1 MSENLKNSDT
11 IGFWR
16 KWGTERLS
24 ASSSSTPALD
34 SILLLAFTLE
44 TTKDKIFSHEADII
58 PAETVSVFKK
68 FVERRLTGEP
78 VAYIIGQKAFWKHDF
93 YVTPA
98 VLIPKPDTEMLVEKA
113 VEILRQKT
121 AEKPLFIADVCTGS
135 GCIAV
140 SMYSE
145 LMRFLPAT
153 ESNFQFFAT
162 DICDNALQVAKTN
175 ASSILGTEHQIK
187 FLKGNLLEPLL
198 QTGLQFDLIMSNPPY
213 VPSELVKELLKDG
226 RREPE
231 LALDGGNDGLQL
243 IRQMI
248 PQVWKALAKN
258 GILLIETGEY
268 NAAETRELLQQQG
281 FANVS
286 TYTDIGGQPRL
297 TKAEK
302 P

>member
-1 MSENLKNSDT
+1 MSEILKNPDT
-11 IGFWR
+11 LGFWR

-34 SILLLAFTLE
+34 SILLLAFALG
-44 TTKDKIFSHEADII
+44 TTKDKILAHDADII
-58 PAETVSVFKK
+58 SAEKASVFKEV
-68 FVERRLTGEP
+68 VERRLTGEP
-78 VAYIIGQKAFWKHDF
+78 VAYIIGRKAFWKYDF
-93 YVTPA
+93 YVNPS

-121 AEKPLFIADVCTGS
+121 AEKPFFIADVCTGS

-140 SMYSE
+140 SVYSE
-145 LMRFLPAT
+145 LMRFLPAS
-153 ESNFQFFAT
+153 ESTFQFFAT

-175 ASSILGTEHQIK
+175 ASSILGVEHQIK
-187 FLKGNLLEPLL
+187 FLRGNLLEPIL

-281 FANVS
+281 FANIS